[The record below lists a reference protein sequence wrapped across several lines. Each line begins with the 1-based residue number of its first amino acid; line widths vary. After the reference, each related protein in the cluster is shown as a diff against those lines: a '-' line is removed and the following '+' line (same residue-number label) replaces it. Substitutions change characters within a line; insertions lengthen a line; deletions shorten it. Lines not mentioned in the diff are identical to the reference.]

1 MEQFWENL
9 QELLSVNDELGLED
23 NLSKILSIGK
33 ELSGAE
39 IVAIY
44 LANDQDPGFQC
55 YGSIDPQKLLPA
67 TLPAQ
72 DIIHLR
78 KSQEWTPGKRYKTK
92 LHDTARNKN
101 LVYFTSAPIGQLNAI
116 IGLVIIADTKNQ
128 ATDYTLQ
135 ITKLLAITMT
145 TIIQDHLQRLQIKE
159 ELNVSDYRR
168 RSSLIIEEQVH
179 EGIIFTNPDLRIIK
193 INISAEMMLGYK
205 NEEVVGHQIDD
216 ILITTEPVLPS
227 LKDAQRGNSNFNLG
241 ELRAFRRNGDTFSAH
256 IRTIPVKNGNGID
269 GIIVLIADLSE
280 IEKIQL
286 HAKELEKRSFLGE
299 LTSIFAHEARNSIN
313 NISTTTQRMAY
324 NLEESDPSR
333 PSLDM
338 IQQECERME
347 ALMKSVLSFSRSSE
361 LDMEMVNLPAL
372 ITHLLQRLRPRIT
385 SYNVEDSIK
394 IAPECPN
401 IRGNPRALEQV
412 FTNLVTN
419 ALQVMRDTGGK
430 LAIKVQPVRT
440 PENRL
445 VVETS
450 VADTGPGIP
459 PEILAKIFEP
469 YYTTEKSGTGLGL
482 AIASRII
489 EAHKGTIEV
498 KSFPGGSVFQVR
510 LPGDN
515 YLN

>member
-1 MEQFWENL
+1 MDQFWENL
-9 QELLSVNDELGLED
+9 QELLAVNDELSLED

-39 IVAIY
+39 IVGIF

-55 YGSIDPQKLLPA
+55 YGSIDPKKILPP

-72 DIIHLR
+72 DIVHLR
-78 KSQEWTPGKRYKTK
+78 SPQEWTPGKRYKTT

-101 LVYFTSAPIGQLNAI
+101 LVYFTSSPIGQPNAI
-116 IGLVIIADTKNQ
+116 IGLMVIADTKNP
-128 ATDYTLQ
+128 ATDYTIQ
-135 ITKLLAITMT
+135 ITNLLAISITA
-145 TIIQDHLQRLQIKE
+145 IIQDHLQKIQIQA
-159 ELNVSDYRR
+159 ELNQSDYQR

-179 EGIIFTNPDLRIIK
+179 EGIIFINPDLQIIK
-193 INISAEMMLGYK
+193 MNTSAEMMLGYK
-205 NEEVVGHQIDD
+205 KEEVTGQQIDD
-216 ILITTEPVLPS
+216 ILIATEPVLPS
-227 LKDAQRGNSNFNLG
+227 LKEAQRGNSNFNLG
-241 ELRAFRRNGDTFSAH
+241 ELRVFRRNGDTFSAH
-256 IRTIPVKNGNGID
+256 IRTIPVKNESGID

-280 IEKIQL
+280 TEKIQL
-286 HAKELEKRSFLGE
+286 HAKELEKRAFLGE

-313 NISTTTQRMAY
+313 NISTTSQRMAY
-324 NLEESDPSR
+324 NLEDDDPTCS
-333 PSLDM
+333 SLKL

-361 LDMEMVNLPAL
+361 LNMELVNLPAL
-372 ITHLLQRLRPRIT
+372 ISHLLQRFRPRIT
-385 SYNVEDSIK
+385 SYNIEDSIK

-412 FTNLVTN
+412 FTNLITN
-419 ALQVMRDTGGK
+419 ALQVMRDSGGK
-430 LAIKVQPVRT
+430 LAVKVQPVKT
-440 PENRL
+440 PENKL
-445 VVETS
+445 FVETS

-459 PEILAKIFEP
+459 PEIQAKIFEP

-489 EAHKGTIEV
+489 EAHQGTIEV

-510 LPGDN
+510 LPSDN
-515 YLN
+515 NQP

>member
-9 QELLSVNDELGLED
+9 QELLAVNDKLSLEHNLG
-23 NLSKILSIGK
+23 KILSIGK
-33 ELSGAE
+33 DLSGAE
-39 IVAIY
+39 IVAIF

-55 YGSIDPQKLLPA
+55 YGSIDPLNILPT

-78 KSQEWTPGKRYKTK
+78 KPQEWKPGKRFKTV
-92 LHDTARNKN
+92 LHDTARNEK
-101 LVYFTSAPIGQLNAI
+101 LVYFTSAPIGQPNAI
-116 IGLVIIADTKNQ
+116 IGLVVIADSKNP

-135 ITKLLAITMT
+135 ITNLLAITIT
-145 TIIQDHLQRLQIKE
+145 TIIQDHLQKVQVQG
-159 ELNVSDYRR
+159 ELYESDYRR

-179 EGIIFTNPDLRIIK
+179 EGIIFANPDLQIIK
-193 INISAEMMLGYK
+193 MNISAEMMLGYK
-205 NEEVVGHQIDD
+205 KEEVTGQKIDD
-216 ILITTEPVLPS
+216 ILIATEPILPS

-241 ELRAFRRNGDTFSAH
+241 ELRVFRRNGDTFSAH
-256 IRTIPVKNGNGID
+256 IRTLPVKNGNGID

-280 IEKIQL
+280 TEKIQL
-286 HAKELEKRSFLGE
+286 HAKELEKRAFLGE

-313 NISTTTQRMAY
+313 NISTTTQRMVY
-324 NLEESDPSR
+324 SLEEDNPYASSFD
-333 PSLDM
+333 L

-361 LDMEMVNLPAL
+361 LDMELVNLPAL
-372 ITHLLQRLRPRIT
+372 INHLLQRLRPRMT

-394 IAPECPN
+394 IAPDCPN

-419 ALQVMRDTGGK
+419 AIQVMRDTGGK
-430 LAIKVQPVRT
+430 LAVKIQPVRT
-440 PENRL
+440 QENKL
-445 VVETS
+445 FVETS

-459 PEILAKIFEP
+459 PEIQAKIFEP

-489 EAHKGTIEV
+489 EVHKGTIEV

-515 YLN
+515 NLP